1 MAMSEKKVK
10 PVGPYSRSRRT
21 SELVFVSGQL
31 GIDPETGAL
40 VDGVENQA
48 TFSLKNV
55 AAVLEEDG
63 LTLANVVK
71 ATVLLANIDDF
82 QAVNAVYATFFEEP
96 YPARSAF
103 AVRDLPLG
111 ALVEIEVIAEKT
123 H

>member
-10 PVGPYSRSRRT
+10 PVGPYSRSRST

-103 AVRDLPLG
+103 AVKDLPLG
-111 ALVEIEVIAEKT
+111 ALVEIEVIAEKA